1 VGFARQYLD
10 ERYRLIRR
18 CASACGADV
27 FVAHDTLLEREV
39 AIRCVR
45 DDADDRDA
53 QIDRLRRDAA
63 ALAGVD
69 SPHVAGVLDLRL
81 GDDAYLVLQRPGGP
95 TLADL
100 ASTGP
105 VTAERVV
112 RWTGQLLDGLT
123 ALHAR
128 RLVHRDLRGED
139 VVVTRDTNGHAADAP
154 VEGRV
159 VIGGAIGIR
168 PGPAADPRADVFR
181 AGLLMLHLATGVDP
195 ASLARPCAAA
205 FDDLVERAPA
215 PLRRVARAALG
226 LDVPYASAA
235 AMRTALAR

>member
-1 VGFARQYLD
+1 VGIARRYLD

-45 DDADDRDA
+45 DDVDDRDA
-53 QIDRLRRDAA
+53 QIERLRRDAA

-81 GDDAYLVLQRPGGP
+81 GDDAYLVLQRPAGP
-95 TLADL
+95 TLADI
-100 ASTGP
+100 ARAGP
-105 VTAERVV
+105 TPPERVV

-123 ALHAR
+123 SLHAR

-139 VVVTRDTNGHAADAP
+139 VVVTRETGDGESIP
-154 VEGRV
+154 EGRV

-205 FDDLVERAPA
+205 FDDLVEQAP
-215 PLRRVARAALG
+215 PSLRRVARAALG
-226 LDVPYASAA
+226 LDAPYASAA